1 MRRKARIV
9 VAGLLGAAALGCA
22 SACGGG
28 ASSAVPTDSGQQGQ
42 AAASAAAEPYDGHK
56 CDAPSLIAHRGET
69 GDGRNLPENT
79 WQSELSAAAEGATY
93 LNMDVR
99 WTSDG
104 VPVALHDSTVN
115 RTTSETRADTPI
127 TTLTAQQYTAL
138 SSRNYAG
145 DTEQGSV
152 NPAVHPDTLAE
163 VLSKVATT
171 GKPIVLQMEADPY
184 QSTGTGA
191 AKPAAEFT
199 ELAHVIE
206 SSGYAAKV
214 IVAGWTLEDLKTF
227 HTLDPNIRLAYLF
240 ETIDARSTP
249 TPHDL
254 TAAGV
259 GILYADYRGLTASL
273 TAAWHAAGIQV
284 WAWTPAQRTQWSALR
299 TDEVDAV
306 ATNWAKFYLSWAP
319 QPCPADSS
327 V

>member
-1 MRRKARIV
+1 VRRRRIV
-9 VAGLLGAAALGCA
+9 VAGLLGAAALGCV

-28 ASSAVPTDSGQQGQ
+28 ASSPVVPTVSGQQGR
-42 AAASAAAEPYDGHK
+42 AAASVAAEPYDGQQ

-79 WQSELSAAAEGATY
+79 WQSELAAAAEGASY

-104 VPVALHDSTVN
+104 VPVALHDGTVN

-138 SSRNYAG
+138 YARDYAG
-145 DTEQGSV
+145 DTKQGSI
-152 NPAVHPDTLAE
+152 NTSVHPDTLAE
-163 VLSKVATT
+163 VLAKVAAT
-171 GKPIVLQMEADPY
+171 GKPIVLQIEADPD

-206 SSGYAAKV
+206 SSGYATKV
-214 IVAGWTLEDLKTF
+214 IVAGWTLEDLKAL
-227 HTLDPNIRLAYLF
+227 HTLAPNIRLAYLF
-240 ETIDARSTP
+240 ETIGARSTP

-254 TAAGV
+254 TAV
-259 GILYADYRGLTASL
+259 GANILYVDYRGITASL
-273 TAAWHAAGIQV
+273 TTTWHAAGIQV
-284 WAWTPAQRTQWSALR
+284 WAWTPAQRSQWSTLR
-299 TDEVDAV
+299 TDDVDAV
-306 ATNWAKFYLSWAP
+306 ATNWASFYLSWAP